1 MNVVQNAAEPPWERY
16 TEQSSYTNAASCEKA
31 RAKTFARERT
41 SVARQTID
49 KQAIVEAAY
58 CMASENGLSS
68 LGIREVATACGVSV
82 GTIYNHVASK
92 GGLIAEVVAMFWRN
106 SLAAAA
112 CNPLEDEDFVEYVER
127 VYEAMRNALAAFRSD
142 WLPEIRAMMLRGE
155 AVGHEREKQVFA
167 HMGDGLT
174 RVLESDPNADVGRLE
189 GLAPEDVSGF
199 VLDSMLSALSE
210 GASDCRVLA
219 SLLRASLYD
228 SRR

>member
-1 MNVVQNAAEPPWERY
+1 M
-16 TEQSSYTNAASCEKA
+16 
-31 RAKTFARERT
+31 
-41 SVARQTID
+41 ARQTID

-58 CMASENGLSS
+58 RMASENGLSS

-112 CNPLEDEDFVEYVER
+112 CHPLDDEDFVEYVER
-127 VYEAMRNALAAFRSD
+127 VFEAMRDALAAFRSD

-167 HMGDGLT
+167 HMGDGLA
-174 RVLESDPNADVGRLE
+174 RVLESDPNADVSRLGALTSE
-189 GLAPEDVSGF
+189 ELCGF
-199 VLDSMLSALSE
+199 VLDSMLAALSE

-219 SLLRASLYD
+219 ALLRASLYD
-228 SRR
+228 SKR